1 MLILIAVISVIVC
14 ILIIFFSILICCLS
28 KSKEIFKEQLELNQ
42 KIIFHQQKDIRQV
55 LNEIEYLHNSNLNLK
70 DISKHNN
77 ENEVY
82 QTTEPVV
89 STMAG
94 NSNLNASYSVK

>member
-1 MLILIAVISVIVC
+1 
-14 ILIIFFSILICCLS
+14 
-28 KSKEIFKEQLELNQ
+28 
-42 KIIFHQQKDIRQV
+42 

-70 DISKHNN
+70 DISKQNN
-77 ENEVY
+77 ENEGY